1 MGWMFTSCSF
11 LLNGSLVAWEWSRS
25 KASEW
30 HVCKGHR
37 LLISRQHRL
46 PAIDINLQLRLLE
59 GGPKEVVVAV
69 ASTDSPSEILAAIL
83 DRRVKHMRGPPPLT
97 EVVVRAFWVR
107 LCDEPAAARNKTFF
121 ANGKACRSDR
131 QLPALSEIDGKLFTL
146 AVGANVIRACVH
158 SKVVGKAHTRE
169 ASSFGGNFYRVAVI
183 VQGEEEPKLRVRPF
197 LSRTKV

>member
-25 KASEW
+25 KEREW
-30 HVCKGHR
+30 HACKGHR

-46 PAIDINLQLRLLE
+46 PATDINLQLRLPAS
-59 GGPKEVVVAV
+59 GPKEVVVAV

-83 DRRVKHMRGPPPLT
+83 DRRVKHMRGPLPLT

-107 LCDEPAAARNKTFF
+107 LCAEPAARNKTFL

-131 QLPALSEIDGKLFTL
+131 QLPPLADFDGKVFTFGM
-146 AVGANVIRACVH
+146 GANGIRACIH
-158 SKVVGKAHTRE
+158 GKDVGKACTRE
-169 ASSFGGNFYRVAVI
+169 ASGFAGDFWRVAVI
-183 VQGEEEPKLRVRPF
+183 VKGEEEPELRARPF
-197 LSRTKV
+197 LNRTQA